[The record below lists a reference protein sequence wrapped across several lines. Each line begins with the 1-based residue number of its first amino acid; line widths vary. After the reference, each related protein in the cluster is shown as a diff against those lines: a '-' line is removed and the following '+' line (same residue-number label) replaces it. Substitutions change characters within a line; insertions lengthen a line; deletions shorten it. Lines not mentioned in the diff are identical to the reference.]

1 MEFSYRRSSGDS
13 GGWRIQGGRHSLV
26 IGLVLALVLST
37 VAWLPADVSAAAY
50 TATDNVNLR
59 EQPDVSSS
67 IIRTIPR
74 GASVEVTGD
83 GINGFLPVT
92 YLGSKGYASA
102 EYLSAGGG
110 STSEPAQNQSGPT
123 GTRYVF
129 DGRLNLRSG
138 PGTSYG
144 VVAVMPDGATVQLT
158 GSVSGEFSQV
168 TWNGTTGWAAT
179 AFLTANGGGSSPPAT
194 QPPAP
199 VQTEPPAPQATE
211 PPAVAPQNIGDTVV
225 GTATVSTGGLSL
237 NLRSGP
243 STSHGVL
250 RGLPNG
256 TIVDVM
262 GSAENGFLPVRIN
275 GTKGW
280 ASSNYLRSG
289 GGSTEPT
296 STPVTPVAT
305 NPPGGEPVGDTPVGS
320 ARVNTVGLSL
330 NMRSGPGTS
339 FGIVRS
345 IPSGAT
351 VDVMGSARDGFL
363 PVRYQGT
370 KGWASATW
378 LGSGGS
384 TQPTTTPVTP
394 TATPV
399 TSAPT
404 VPGGP
409 VTGSARVTTVGLSLY
424 MRTGPGSSFG
434 IVRSIPSGATVDLM
448 GAAQNGYLPVR
459 YQGSTGWASST
470 WLASGGG
477 TTPTATATPVT
488 PTATPVTPTAT
499 PKTPTPTPVT
509 PTATP
514 KTPTPT
520 PVTPTAT
527 PVTPTPTQEPGPGI
541 GTATVSVTGSTLNM
555 RSGPGLEH
563 TVIRGLSNGTVVEV
577 TGAAQNGFL
586 PIRYQGS
593 TGWASAQYLTA
604 GGEAPSPEPEV
615 PTIPDAAIG
624 KATMNTAVS
633 LRRGPATTYGHIQTV
648 NSGWKVEIMGAAVN
662 GWTPVRYNAA
672 KGWVPSSALTPGW
685 GYTVVDQLIQKA
697 PSQPLYTA
705 PGGGTIV
712 TRVPPGTLVDITGP
726 AQGVYVP
733 ARWAGY
739 AGWLDSRLMYSPDD
753 FEDPGGKTP
762 TENEMIL
769 IIYQAADKW
778 GQSRADMLRVARCES
793 LLDPNIVNTRSGASG
808 LFQFMPS
815 TFAFT
820 PNGKAGQDIFDPRAN
835 ADAAGWMWANGM
847 RHHWACQ

>member
-1 MEFSYRRSSGDS
+1 MAVSFRRGN
-13 GGWRIQGGRHSLV
+13 GEPGFRVGNAGRHSLV

-37 VAWLPADVSAAAY
+37 VAWLPADVSAATY

-59 EQPDVSSS
+59 EEPDVSSS

-74 GASVEVTGD
+74 GASVEVTGE

-92 YLGSKGYASA
+92 YLGSRGYASA
-102 EYLSAGGG
+102 DYLSAGGAPA
-110 STSEPAQNQSGPT
+110 SEPDEPGQDQSGPT

-144 VVAVMPDGATVQLT
+144 VVAVLPNGAAVQLT
-158 GSVSGEFSQV
+158 GEVSGEFSRL

-179 AFLTANGGGSSPPAT
+179 AHLTADGGGSA
-194 QPPAP
+194 QPDP
-199 VQTEPPAPQATE
+199 VQTEPPAQAATE
-211 PPAVAPQNIGDTVV
+211 PSATDPPAPAGTEPPVATQNIGDAAV
-225 GTATVSTGGLSL
+225 GTATVVTGGLSL

-243 STSHGVL
+243 GASFGVV

-256 TIVDVM
+256 SSVEVM
-262 GSAENGFLPVRIN
+262 GDAENGFLPVRFN

-280 ASSNYLRSG
+280 ASSDYLRSG

-320 ARVNTVGLSL
+320 ARVTTVGLSL

-339 FGIVRS
+339 FGTVRS
-345 IPSGAT
+345 LPSGAT
-351 VDVMGSARDGFL
+351 VEVMGDAENGF
-363 PVRYQGT
+363 
-370 KGWASATW
+370 
-378 LGSGGS
+378 
-384 TQPTTTPVTP
+384 
-394 TATPV
+394 
-399 TSAPT
+399 
-404 VPGGP
+404 
-409 VTGSARVTTVGLSLY
+409 
-424 MRTGPGSSFG
+424 
-434 IVRSIPSGATVDLM
+434 
-448 GAAQNGYLPVR
+448 LPVR
-459 YQGSTGWASST
+459 YQGSTGWASAA
-470 WLASGGG
+470 WLGSGG
-477 TTPTATATPVT
+477 TTPPTSTPATPTATATPVTPAPTAPGTVTGSARVTTDGLSLYMRSGPGSNFGVVRAIPSGATVDLMGDAQNGYLPVRYQGTTGWSSETWLSSDGGAVPTETATATATATPVT

-499 PKTPTPTPVT
+499 PVT
-509 PTATP
+509 PTAA
-514 KTPTPT
+514 
-520 PVTPTAT
+520 PVTP
-527 PVTPTPTQEPGPGI
+527 TPTPTQEPGPGI

-563 TVIRGLSNGTVVEV
+563 TVIRGLANGTVVEV

-586 PIRYQGS
+586 PVRYQG
-593 TGWASAQYLTA
+593 TNGWVSAQYLTA
-604 GGEAPSPEPEV
+604 GGENPPPEPDV
-615 PTIPDAAIG
+615 PAIPDAATG

-633 LRRGPATTYGHIQTV
+633 LRRGPATTYGHIQTL
-648 NSGWKVEIMGAAVN
+648 NNGWKVEIMGGAVN

-697 PSQPLYTA
+697 PSQPLYSA

-712 TRVPPGTLVDITGP
+712 TRVPPGTLVDITGA

-753 FEDPGGKTP
+753 FEEPGAANP
-762 TENEMIL
+762 REAEMIL

-793 LLDPNIVNTRSGASG
+793 LLNPNIVNSQSGASG

-820 PNGKAGQDIFDPRAN
+820 PNGKAGQDIFDPAAN